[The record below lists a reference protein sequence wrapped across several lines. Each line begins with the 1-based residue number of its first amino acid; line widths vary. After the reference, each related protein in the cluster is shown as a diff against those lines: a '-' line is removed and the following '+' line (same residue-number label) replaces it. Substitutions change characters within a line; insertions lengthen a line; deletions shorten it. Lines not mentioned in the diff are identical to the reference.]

1 LTKLKISKG
10 ALQATL
16 LLWEKYL
23 SQLEAGMSIKLKR
36 CPICSKVLA
45 EAKKQDKYAI
55 LTHEN
60 CKRYCPFHGRV
71 CCDNAVMHKRSP
83 PFFWKFISFLYTDT
97 SKAIKYAKLIIKAIQ
112 DQLEVSS

>member
-1 LTKLKISKG
+1 MTKLKISKG

-71 CCDNAVMHKRSP
+71 CCNDVVMHKRRP
-83 PFFWKFISFLYTDT
+83 LFWKFSVFCHADT
-97 SKAIKYAKLIIKAIQ
+97 SEAIKYAKLIIKAIQ
-112 DQLEVSS
+112 EQLEVSS

>member
-23 SQLEAGMSIKLKR
+23 SQLEAGMSIILKR
-36 CPICSKVLA
+36 CPICSEVLA

-55 LTHEN
+55 LTHKN

-71 CCDNAVMHKRSP
+71 CCNNTAMHKRR

-112 DQLEVSS
+112 EQLEVSS